1 MNATQPQDPGIEG
14 LEEVAADE
22 PLKGYP
28 IDSLQI
34 RQEPRT
40 IFEVVRRIQQGVYI
54 MDPEFQRDFVWSLE
68 MQSRLIE
75 SVLMR
80 IPLPVF
86 YLAENREGKLVVV
99 DGLQRLTTFKRFLDG
114 RFALALDNEELK
126 GKTFQSLS
134 AKLQNRIED
143 AQLILYILDYK
154 VPERAKLDIFER
166 VNSGQPIT
174 RQQMRNCLYVGPATR
189 WLREET
195 KTELFQEATGH
206 SLDSR
211 TMKDREVANRFCAF
225 ALLGYQKHKGDM
237 DSFLAEGLDVM
248 NRMDEKELEALS
260 QRFRRGLENNV
271 QLFGKHAFRKHEPDQ
286 KARNPFNVALF
297 DVFSVLMTDIP
308 PERVAAHADALRQ
321 GFFSLMKDREFFQ
334 AISQA
339 TSTPA
344 NIRARFEK
352 AVQMLAG
359 VLDADSH

>member
-1 MNATQPQDPGIEG
+1 MNATQPPDPGIEG
-14 LEEVAADE
+14 LDDGADE
-22 PLKGYP
+22 PFEGYP

-34 RQEPRT
+34 RQETRT
-40 IFEVVRRIQQGVYI
+40 IFDVVGRIQKGGYV

-114 RFALALDNEELK
+114 QFALELDNEELN
-126 GKTFQSLS
+126 GKTFQSLP

-143 AQLILYILDYK
+143 APLILYILDYK

-195 KTELFQEATGH
+195 RTELFQEATGH
-206 SLDSR
+206 SLNTR
-211 TMKDREVANRFCAF
+211 TMRDREVANRFCSF

-237 DSFLAEGLDVM
+237 DSFLAEGLDFM
-248 NRMDEKELEALS
+248 NGMDERELEELR

-271 QLFGKHAFRKHEPDQ
+271 HLFGKHAFRKHERGRQ
-286 KARNPFNVALF
+286 ARNPFNVALF
-297 DVFSVLMTDIP
+297 DVFSVLLADVS
-308 PERVAAHADALRQ
+308 PERVAAHAADAFRE
-321 GFFSLMKDREFFQ
+321 GFFSLMNDAEFFQ

-344 NIRARFEK
+344 NIRTRFEK
-352 AVQMLAG
+352 AKQMLAG